1 MRKQK
6 QKPKEKGKKKIIK
19 TIVNIITTIILL
31 ICLYFAYQFYQKNN
45 FNDFIRSESNLYTSE
60 FSRDNKEK
68 YSNKRSY
75 KITSPDYNDAM
86 FFKTIKVEKNK
97 PYKVTCMV
105 KTNNVE
111 SKEQIS
117 GIGAQISIQDST
129 ERSVAI
135 SGTQDWQKIE
145 LIFNSKDRDTVDIG
159 FRLGGY
165 LGQVKGEAWFSD
177 FTIEQGVSE
186 QSTEWNFACFI
197 LKQTDVVINEQNI
210 KLDVTP
216 TDITDIRDT
225 MERFKNSVPELSE
238 GKMTAKY
245 DIYEIETPLTKLSYD
260 KQYGYYA
267 SPEDVENQIKDYL
280 KNSNYDHIFIVLRL
294 GNEEH
299 KEDIEINDWIGLGS
313 MDYYGVGFSNI
324 RLPNDSRSYIY
335 KYNPRINTFPEEV
348 FLHEFLHSL
357 ERTSKEYGYEV
368 PDLHDYEKYGYE
380 NQRLVGQKIWYKD
393 YMNKN
398 INTETGKIGLP
409 NEVYELKPAK
419 ESNFETSYKIE
430 EFKEPENL
438 IEEINQIFEQ
448 MCKNVKLIFNN
459 EEIENNY

>member
-1 MRKQK
+1 MKNRKT
-6 QKPKEKGKKKIIK
+6 IK
-19 TIVNIITTIILL
+19 TIFNIITTIILI

-45 FNDFIRSESNLYTSE
+45 FNDFIRSENNLYTSE
-60 FSRDNKEK
+60 FSRDNEVK
-68 YSNKRSY
+68 YSSKRSY
-75 KITSPDYNDAM
+75 KITSPEYNDAM
-86 FFKTIKVEKNK
+86 FFKTIQVEKNK

-117 GIGAQISIQDST
+117 GTGAQISIQDST

-145 LIFNSKDRDTVDIG
+145 LIFNSKDRDTVNIG

-197 LKQTDVVINEQNI
+197 LKQTDVVIDEQNI
-210 KLDVTP
+210 KLEVSS
-216 TDITDIRDT
+216 TDITDIRNT
-225 MERFKNSVPELSE
+225 MERFKNSAQELSE

-245 DIYEIETPLTKLSYD
+245 DIYEIDTPLTTLSYD
-260 KQYGYYA
+260 EQYGYYA
-267 SPEDVENQIKDYL
+267 SPEDVESQIKDYI

-299 KEDIEINDWIGLGS
+299 EDDIEINDWIGLGS
-313 MDYYGVGFSNI
+313 MDYYGIGFSNI

-335 KYNPRINTFPEEV
+335 KYDPRMNTFPEEV

-368 PDLHDYEKYGYE
+368 PDLHDYEKYGYT
-380 NQRLVGQKIWYKD
+380 NQRLTGQKIWYTD

-409 NEVYELKPAK
+409 NEVYGLKPAK
-419 ESNFETSYKIE
+419 ESNFETAYKIE
-430 EFKEPENL
+430 EFKEPENI
-438 IEEINQIFEQ
+438 IEEIRQIFGQ
-448 MCKNVKLIFNN
+448 IYTNIQLIFNN
-459 EEIENNY
+459 KEIQTQ